1 MLAVPLRVQLVEEVQ
16 VLVQAEELTVHRARL
31 GVVQL
36 ILHPLPASLFGDL
49 LLLRRLLGEGH
60 PELSQQ
66 LMHGVLLALVLV
78 QLGLL
83 CLLLLLLLLLV
94 VVVVVLLVLAS
105 RVRQVQHRPQLIMVS
120 RCPDM
125 HQLQRTLQGPLPQ
138 QRALL
143 ALM

>member
-1 MLAVPLRVQLVEEVQ
+1 MLAVRLRVQLVEEVL
-16 VLVQAEELTVHRARL
+16 VLAEELTVHRARL

-36 ILHPLPASLFGDL
+36 ILRPLPASLFGAL

-66 LMHGVLLALVLV
+66 LTHAVLLALVLV
-78 QLGLL
+78 QLELL
-83 CLLLLLLLLLV
+83 WLLLLLLLLLLV
-94 VVVVVLLVLAS
+94 VVVVLLDLLAS
-105 RVRQVQHRPQLIMVS
+105 RVRQAQRCPLLIMVS

-143 ALM
+143 GLM